1 MPTPSTAHPI
11 LADLRVAVA
20 NVEPCRGLALPFGVA
35 ELDHR
40 LAHGGLACRALHEL
54 AGASPA
60 LNDDA
65 AATLFLAGAAARFAA
80 SSGKAVLWVAGRSD
94 LFAPGL
100 EQAGLSPAA
109 MLHAQGRDDAEVLAL
124 VEDGARHGSLAA
136 IVGEVKRAGMTVTRR
151 LQLAATDSGTP
162 ILLLRRWKK
171 ADRCPFSALS
181 AATTRWQIGCA
192 PSRSLE
198 VPGVGRPR
206 WSVELARQR
215 GGPPFTT
222 ILEGCDET
230 GRLAPSA
237 PARLSAAAADGAV
250 SLAA

>member
-1 MPTPSTAHPI
+1 MLTPSTAHPT
-11 LADLRVAVA
+11 LADLRAVVA
-20 NVEPCRGLALPFGVA
+20 NVEPCRGPALPFGVA
-35 ELDHR
+35 ELDDR
-40 LAHGGLACRALHEL
+40 LAHGGLKYRALHEV

-65 AATLFLAGAAARFAA
+65 AATLFLAGAAARFAT
-80 SSGKAVLWVAGRSD
+80 SSGKAVLWVAGRGD

-100 EQAGLSPAA
+100 EQAGITPSA

-124 VEDGARHGSLAA
+124 VEDGARHESLAA
-136 IVGEVKRAGMTVTRR
+136 IVGEVKRAGITATRR

-162 ILLLRRWKK
+162 IMLLRRWKK
-171 ADRCPFSALS
+171 ADRCPLSDPS
-181 AATTRWQIGCA
+181 AATTRWRIGCA
-192 PSRSLE
+192 PSGPLG

-215 GGPPFTT
+215 SGPPFTI

-237 PARLSAAAADGAV
+237 PVRLSAAAADGAV